1 MEKDMPK
8 PTPKLERT
16 TFITSKE
23 LEYFSVKELSRE
35 LGSNSVKWPLV
46 LTKELID
53 NALDACETSDIAPAI
68 TVTLEGT
75 MVCVADNGPGL
86 PESTLRASLNYNSR
100 TSDKA
105 HYISPTRGQIGNA
118 LKCLW
123 AGPFVYNLEYGNDE
137 RGSVTVT
144 TPLYS
149 YEITVA
155 VDKIQ
160 QKPKLIPVLLD
171 REFVKTG
178 TLIEIEWKAVAGYI
192 PVEIADFY
200 NSDEDEDKDGEIED
214 EEVPP
219 PRTFAEEVQF
229 LLESY
234 ATFNPHATFYL
245 RRDGQTITVAQPL
258 LPGWNKWRT
267 DDPTSPH
274 WYDADE
280 LRTLIAGYISNEKGT
295 MTVREF
301 VKEFRY
307 LSGTAKQKAVV
318 AAANLSGQCLNDL
331 VSNDDIDISKVKSL
345 LKALQVASRPVKAA
359 MMGLIGAETLSRR
372 LSEIDGAVS
381 EGIQY
386 VKVPSEDAR
395 PTLIEVV
402 FGVRRDDNGGRRMRF
417 GLNCSPAFECPVQ
430 GLESFLQYGLS
441 IDPDAPI
448 SMAVHIMRP
457 GLEFTSRAKSMLT

>member
-1 MEKDMPK
+1 
-8 PTPKLERT
+8 
-16 TFITSKE
+16 
-23 LEYFSVKELSRE
+23 
-35 LGSNSVKWPLV
+35 
-46 LTKELID
+46 
-53 NALDACETSDIAPAI
+53 
-68 TVTLEGT
+68 
-75 MVCVADNGPGL
+75 
-86 PESTLRASLNYNSR
+86 
-100 TSDKA
+100 
-105 HYISPTRGQIGNA
+105 
-118 LKCLW
+118 
-123 AGPFVYNLEYGNDE
+123 
-137 RGSVTVT
+137 
-144 TPLYS
+144 
-149 YEITVA
+149 
-155 VDKIQ
+155 
-160 QKPKLIPVLLD
+160 
-171 REFVKTG
+171 
-178 TLIEIEWKAVAGYI
+178 
-192 PVEIADFY
+192 
-200 NSDEDEDKDGEIED
+200 
-214 EEVPP
+214 
-219 PRTFAEEVQF
+219 
-229 LLESY
+229 
-234 ATFNPHATFYL
+234 
-245 RRDGQTITVAQPL
+245 
-258 LPGWNKWRT
+258 
-267 DDPTSPH
+267 
-274 WYDADE
+274 
-280 LRTLIAGYISNEKGT
+280 

>member
-1 MEKDMPK
+1 MPK

-258 LPGWNKWRT
+258 LPG
-267 DDPTSPH
+267 
-274 WYDADE
+274 
-280 LRTLIAGYISNEKGT
+280 
-295 MTVREF
+295 
-301 VKEFRY
+301 
-307 LSGTAKQKAVV
+307 
-318 AAANLSGQCLNDL
+318 
-331 VSNDDIDISKVKSL
+331 
-345 LKALQVASRPVKAA
+345 
-359 MMGLIGAETLSRR
+359 
-372 LSEIDGAVS
+372 
-381 EGIQY
+381 
-386 VKVPSEDAR
+386 
-395 PTLIEVV
+395 
-402 FGVRRDDNGGRRMRF
+402 
-417 GLNCSPAFECPVQ
+417 
-430 GLESFLQYGLS
+430 
-441 IDPDAPI
+441 
-448 SMAVHIMRP
+448 
-457 GLEFTSRAKSMLT
+457 

>member
-1 MEKDMPK
+1 MPK
-8 PTPKLERT
+8 PAPKLNRT
-16 TFITSKE
+16 TFITSRE
-23 LEYFSVKELSRE
+23 LEYFSSKELSRE
-35 LGSNSVKWPLV
+35 LGSSSIKWPLV

-53 NALDACETSDIAPAI
+53 NALDACETSEIAPEI
-68 TVTLEGT
+68 TVRLDGT
-75 MVCVADNGPGL
+75 RVSVADNGPGL
-86 PESTLRASLNYNSR
+86 PKKTLKASLDYNSR

-105 HYISPTRGQIGNA
+105 HYVSPTRGQIGNA

-123 AGPFVYNLEYGNDE
+123 AGPFVYNGEYGNDE

-149 YEITVA
+149 CEISVS
-155 VDKIQ
+155 VDKIK
-160 QKPKLIPVLLD
+160 QKPKLTPVWLD
-171 REFVKTG
+171 RELVKSG
-178 TLIEIEWKAVAGYI
+178 TLIEIEWKTVAGYI

-200 NSDEDEDKDGEIED
+200 KSDEEEDENDEEIED
-214 EEVPP
+214 EETPE
-219 PRTFAEEVQF
+219 PRTFSDEVQF

-234 ATFNPHATFYL
+234 ATFNPHASFL
-245 RRDGQTITVAQPL
+245 LCRHGQTVAIGEAL

-267 DDPTSPH
+267 DYPTSPH
-274 WYDADE
+274 WYDAED
-280 LRTLIAGYISNEKGT
+280 LRTLIAGYVSNAKGT

-301 VKEFRY
+301 VTEFRGITG
-307 LSGTAKQKAVV
+307 STKPKVV
-318 AAANLSGQCLNDL
+318 LAAANLSGQCLNDL
-331 VSNDDIDISKVKSL
+331 ISNDEIDMDKTESL
-345 LKALQVASRPVKAA
+345 LKAMQEASRPVKAA
-359 MMGLIGAETLSRR
+359 MMGLIGEETLSRR

-402 FGVRRDDNGGRRMRF
+402 FGVRRDDNGRRIRF

-457 GLEFTSRAKSMLT
+457 ALEFTSRAKSMLT